1 MGTRITVGLGTLA
14 LAALVLTA
22 PWAGPPIPPEAAPP
36 AIPVAGSEL
45 EPDPYAR
52 TAGAADTDTDHPGA
66 EPAPGHYDW
75 PLAGEPAVLREF
87 EAPPAPWSPGH
98 RGVDL
103 GATAGEPV
111 LAAGAGVVAFT
122 GWVAGRPVVSI
133 DHDDGIRT
141 TYEPVEA
148 TVTAGTAVRLGAVI
162 GQLHPAGA
170 AHCETE
176 DCLHWGARIGDDTY
190 LDPLSLL
197 QREPPVIRL
206 YPAAP

>member
-1 MGTRITVGLGTLA
+1 MGMRITVGLGALA
-14 LAALVLTA
+14 LAALALTA
-22 PWAGPPIPPEAAPP
+22 PWAGPPLQTESAPP
-36 AIPVAGSEL
+36 AIPVAGAEL
-45 EPDPYAR
+45 EPDPY
-52 TAGAADTDTDHPGA
+52 TDTETDTDTDQPGA
-66 EPAPGHYDW
+66 EPTPGHYDW
-75 PLAGEPAVLREF
+75 PLAGEPAVLRGF

-103 GATAGEPV
+103 GAATGEPV
-111 LAAGAGVVAFT
+111 LAAGSGVVAFT

-141 TYEPVEA
+141 TYEPVAA
-148 TVTAGTAVRLGAVI
+148 TVSAGTAVLVGAVI
-162 GQLHPAGA
+162 GHLHPAGA
-170 AHCETE
+170 PHCETG

-197 QREPPVIRL
+197 GREPPVIRL

>member
-1 MGTRITVGLGTLA
+1 MGARITVGLGAVA

-22 PWAGPPIPPEAAPP
+22 PWASQSVTPGAPP
-36 AIPVAGSEL
+36 ALPAAGAEA
-45 EPDPYAR
+45 EPDP
-52 TAGAADTDTDHPGA
+52 GA
-66 EPAPGHYDW
+66 ELAPGHYDW

-87 EAPPAPWSPGH
+87 EAPPQPWSPGH

-103 GATAGEPV
+103 GAEAGEPV

-148 TVTAGTAVRLGAVI
+148 AVTAGTSVPAGTVI
-162 GQLHPAGA
+162 GQLHPAGEP
-170 AHCETE
+170 HCATG
-176 DCLHWGARIGDDTY
+176 DCLHWGARIGAETY